1 METTKKRTPGVP
13 DEALVKAAGAS
24 EGLIGWAL
32 EDAKKITTLS
42 ANGSMLTA
50 GNNTL
55 LVAELI
61 RFWVEA
67 QQ

>member
-32 EDAKKITTLS
+32 EDDKKITTLS